1 MVMGD
6 EQMKA
11 ANWTSEEVWRL
22 AKQLDCHPA
31 WDTVNASVSYGELVL
46 ALEAFAGRLAKEEA
60 DAAEEPK
67 IRAWVESTMLD
78 IAREERWARWRMRA
92 WLAIF
97 GAVVWGVG
105 FAMGVGAGG
114 P

>member
-1 MVMGD
+1 MGN
-6 EQMKA
+6 EEMKA

-22 AKQLDCHPA
+22 AKELDDGLPSTPC
-31 WDTVNASVSYGELVL
+31 VF
-46 ALEAFAGRLAKEEA
+46 ALEAFAGRLAKDEA

-67 IRAWVESTMLD
+67 IRAWVEATMLG

-97 GAVVWGVG
+97 GAVVWAVG
-105 FAMGVGAGG
+105 FAMGAGAG